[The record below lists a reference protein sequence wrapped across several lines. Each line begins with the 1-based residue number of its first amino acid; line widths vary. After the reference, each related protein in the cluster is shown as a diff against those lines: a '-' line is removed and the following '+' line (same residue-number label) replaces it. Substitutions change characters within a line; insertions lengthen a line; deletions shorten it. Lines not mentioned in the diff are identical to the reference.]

1 LQRFNWYSHIYMNI
15 CLHVGLV
22 QADENSNRCFWHFW
36 TRLAYK
42 WNDCVTRTRVIFK
55 FPKIPFMCLYRC
67 KGQVCY
73 LQKKGV
79 SVQQGL
85 MKENETIHNDN
96 MLEFWTPNVKNVMM
110 KHTTKRYRNHTE
122 MSDPPLAINM
132 PKIYYLYTKMT
143 ANVNNVLNSDPNVQ
157 CPIWIRQRTA
167 KCLPSTSFRYLL
179 MVKQIVFVR

>member
-1 LQRFNWYSHIYMNI
+1 MNI

-96 MLEFWTPNVKNVMM
+96 MLEFWTPNVKNVTM

-132 PKIYYLYTKMT
+132 PKYITYIPKWQQMLITY
-143 ANVNNVLNSDPNVQ
+143 
-157 CPIWIRQRTA
+157 WIRTQTFSA
-167 KCLPSTSFRYLL
+167 LYELDKGQQNVCHLHHLG
-179 MVKQIVFVR
+179 IC